1 MRERGDVHV
10 QHEPFMYHYYLT
22 AKDHMFPG
30 FLPEPDHPKTY
41 AGIRDMLLSK
51 SRDRAVFFKDMAY
64 YVIDDLPKDP
74 QFSLQMT
81 HAFLIRDPAE
91 AALSYAKLDQ
101 SYTCAELG
109 HEAQYR
115 LYRALVDQGLD
126 PLILTADQLRHSPK
140 ETLRR
145 YWTHVGLNFINHAFS
160 WNDKMPSGW
169 QSVSSWHLNALNS
182 GAILLPKGVNPMP
195 QLTQYGD
202 HFVDYVSHHM
212 PFYQKLLEMAHK
224 QAAETKD

>member
-1 MRERGDVHV
+1 
-10 QHEPFMYHYYLT
+10 
-22 AKDHMFPG
+22 MF
-30 FLPEPDHPKTY
+30 
-41 AGIRDMLLSK
+41 
-51 SRDRAVFFKDMAY
+51 FFKDMAY

-101 SYTCAELG
+101 NYTCAELG

-145 YWTHVGLNFINHAFS
+145 YWTHVGLNFIDHAFS
-160 WNDKMPSGW
+160 WSDKMPSGW
-169 QSVSSWHLNALNS
+169 QSVSSWHLNTLKS
-182 GAILLPKGVNPMP
+182 GGILLPKGSNPMP
-195 QLTQYGD
+195 QLVQYGD

-212 PFYQKLLEMAHK
+212 PFYKKLLEMAHK